1 MPKFL
6 SAYFPQYIFFNTFM
20 KKFVSRILEFVIYVV
35 FWVIR
40 NIPRSMFGF
49 FASFLVSIFRP
60 FAREEFRKIYCNTN
74 KLYGKYPFGRRS
86 SLFAKQVM
94 RHQVVSAMEI
104 VRASYSPDILKV
116 SGRKELGSLLQSFPD
131 GQGIVGITGH
141 VGSWDLSAAFIVS
154 EGSRNFSALAKP
166 AQFPVIT
173 GILEDLRNRFGANV
187 IWTDSRSVLKEML
200 KVIKSG
206 NILGFVMDQKP
217 DGRVGP
223 IVNFF
228 GYKTAFV
235 AGPAKMAI
243 RTGCPVIAVFCVREG
258 PWRYRILSRE
268 LLGSNHGVKDE
279 VLATQIMASEIE
291 RIINLYPEQWVW
303 NYKRWRFDKP
313 WVEHH

>member
-1 MPKFL
+1 
-6 SAYFPQYIFFNTFM
+6 
-20 KKFVSRILEFVIYVV
+20 
-35 FWVIR
+35 
-40 NIPRSMFGF
+40 MFGF
-49 FASFLVSIFRP
+49 SASFLAFVLRP
-60 FAREEFRKIYCNTN
+60 FAGDEFSKIYINTN
-74 KLYGKYPFGRRS
+74 QLYGRYPFGKRS
-86 SLFAKQVM
+86 SVFAKQVM
-94 RHQVVSAMEI
+94 RHQVVSALEVI
-104 VRASYSPDILKV
+104 RASYSQDILKV
-116 SGRKELGSLLQSFPD
+116 SGRKELENLLKSFPN

-141 VGSWDLSAAFIVS
+141 IGSWDLSAAFLVKG
-154 EGSRNFSALAKP
+154 GSRNFSALAKP
-166 AQFPVIT
+166 AEFPVI
-173 GILEDLRNRFGANV
+173 ISMLEEIRNRFGANV

>member
-1 MPKFL
+1 MNNFFL
-6 SAYFPQYIFFNTFM
+6 
-20 KKFVSRILEFVIYVV
+20 RILELIFPIL
-35 FWVIR
+35 FWVVR
-40 NIPRSMFGF
+40 KMPQGMLGF
-49 FASFLVSIFRP
+49 SASFFTFILMP
-60 FAREEFRKIYCNTN
+60 FAGEEFRKIYVNTN
-74 KLYGKYPFGRRS
+74 RLYGRYPFGKRS
-86 SLFAKQVM
+86 SVFARRVM
-94 RHQVVSAMEI
+94 RHQVVSAFEL

-116 SGRKELGSLLQSFPD
+116 SGLKELSSLLKSFSD
-131 GQGIVGITGH
+131 GQGIVAITGH
-141 VGSWDLSAAFIVS
+141 VGSWELSAAFVAR
-154 EGSRNFSALAKP
+154 EGSQNFSALAKP

-187 IWTDSRSVLKEML
+187 IWTDNRSVLKEML

-223 IVNFF
+223 IVDFF
-228 GYKTAFV
+228 GHKTAFV

-258 PWRYRILSRE
+258 PWRYRILCRV
-268 LLGSNHGVKDE
+268 LLGPKHGIKDE
-279 VLATQIMASEIE
+279 VEVTRIMASEIE
-291 RIINLYPEQWVW
+291 RVINMYPEQWVW